1 MESPDYSLDEIL
13 DWLNAERKRLGFNNS
28 LETIPK
34 GVLGKMLACSC
45 PISIGL
51 SSSGKPDALN
61 AIVDGDNY
69 WPEFKDMRGGE
80 FPKNV
85 RPLPEKVRM
94 FITDWDA
101 GHYPEL
107 VTDG

>member
-1 MESPDYSLDEIL
+1 MDYSLDEVL
-13 DWLNAERKRLGFNNS
+13 AWLNAERKRLGFKDS

-34 GVLGKMLACSC
+34 GSMSDMLACSC
-45 PISIGL
+45 PVSIAL
-51 SSSGKPDALN
+51 SSNDGPSALN

-69 WPEFKDMRGGE
+69 WPEAAVNSSLTGGLG
-80 FPKNV
+80 KSY
-85 RPLPEKVRM
+85 PLPENVRM

-107 VTDG
+107 VIGEK